1 MTDDL
6 PRYGRPGKEDR
17 WEQMPDGHWTP
28 WHLAAAEVARL
39 RAVNEAQ
46 AKEIKAK
53 DAYIAELV
61 KELNDFRF
69 ARAMHEANAAK
80 NRLTA
85 DVELLH
91 DLATRC
97 GDMLALIRSKA
108 PL

>member
-1 MTDDL
+1 MTDC
-6 PRYGRPGKEDR
+6 
-17 WEQMPDGHWTP
+17 PDPEEHV
-28 WHLAAAEVARL
+28 HASIAIAHL

-53 DAYIAELV
+53 DAYIADLV

-69 ARAMHEANAAK
+69 ARDTHEANAAK

>member
-39 RAVNEAQ
+39 RAEL
-46 AKEIKAK
+46 
-53 DAYIAELV
+53 DAF
-61 KELNDFRF
+61 NF
-69 ARAMHEANAAK
+69 ARNTHEANAAK
-80 NRLTA
+80 TRLTA